1 MDNLTK
7 NILRGSSIMKCV
19 REDRNNTP
27 VLLIVLWCLVFMPVL
42 LFPIVMFVSIFITD
56 SPRYDSSK
64 VIKTIFFLNA
74 YPLFLILADVLSIYL
89 YRKRKSIV
97 AALIPMLI
105 IPIYLVLLKLT
116 FEWVWSLFD

>member
-7 NILRGSSIMKCV
+7 NILIGSSIMKCV

-42 LFPIVMFVSIFITD
+42 LFPIVMFVSIFLTD

-64 VIKTIFFLNA
+64 VIKAIFFLNA

-97 AALIPMLI
+97 AALIPLLI

-116 FEWVWSLFD
+116 FEWVWS